1 MSKNTNRN
9 TKSKSS
15 KRTIKQD
22 GYSSDNK
29 RIIWRFDK
37 IDRTEKFAFDLN
49 REDFDHKEFMDK
61 LLSYSTM
68 TWAEAKRQTHDDG
81 RSKNH
86 SIDIAS
92 MSKEAKDRFKARELE
107 DFYDAIFSFSLNNL
121 WRIVGIR
128 ENEFFDVLWH
138 DPNHEVCPSK
148 LKHT

>member
-1 MSKNTNRN
+1 MSKSTNRN

-15 KRTIKQD
+15 KRTIKQEL
-22 GYSSDNK
+22 YSSDNK
-29 RIIWRFDK
+29 KIVWRFDK
-37 IDRTEKFAFDLN
+37 IDRTEKFAFNLERD
-49 REDFDHKEFMDK
+49 DFNHKEFMDK

-86 SIDIAS
+86 LLNIATL
-92 MSKEAKDRFKARELE
+92 SKEAGDRFKARKLE
-107 DFYDAIFSFSLNNL
+107 EFSDDIFSFSLNNL

-128 ENEFFDVLWH
+128 QGEFFDVLWH